1 MCLTALFKIETAAA
15 ILFQAFIFKA
25 ASRRRRFNI
34 PYVVLSPLAR
44 LAADPSSTAYADIY
58 PSHL

>member
-34 PYVVLSPLAR
+34 PSMIR
-44 LAADPSSTAYADIY
+44 
-58 PSHL
+58 SHIGPISFDTKQLR